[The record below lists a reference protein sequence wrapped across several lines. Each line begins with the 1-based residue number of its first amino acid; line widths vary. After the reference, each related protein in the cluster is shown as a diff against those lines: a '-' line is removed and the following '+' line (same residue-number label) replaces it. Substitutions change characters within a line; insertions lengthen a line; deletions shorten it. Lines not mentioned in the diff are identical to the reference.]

1 MDKNS
6 SGLST
11 YETVKAGMNIVN
23 GDEYKEAFVGV
34 SHAAADVLKKTLGP
48 YGHTTVIDDGINRYS
63 TKDGWSL
70 VQRISF
76 GDPLYNTMYGF
87 IKKISFSLVTRVGD
101 GTTTAI
107 VAADA
112 FIREM
117 SENEV
122 FKNYRQRDLLEAMN
136 YVKKIVIEKL
146 YSEKYYHSITDD
158 KEYNAIYNI
167 AYTSTNENEEIAS
180 MIQKIYKETMNP
192 NIYVNVSPSKDTTMT
207 IDRGYRFDCGP
218 KGLSAFANNDERE
231 FSSKNGVFIF
241 FIDHNVTYT
250 DHWQLLQDLIDFA
263 ISNGKQIMVFAPYFD
278 TMVTDRI
285 GAFTDSVVRQNKLP
299 PMMMVQSP
307 YSNSIQKKLF
317 SDAAIIGNAQIF
329 NTGCLDACLQAYT
342 KKNRDGTDSPEPTML
357 RDLNPNY
364 NTPMDLIRSY
374 MGFCA
379 DITAS
384 DEFVMFNA
392 YNTENPLYKNRLLE
406 IKNEYD
412 QVTEETADLI
422 SATNKKLM
430 DARLRYIRFYGIMGT
445 INIGGSSEAE
455 KQCLKD
461 SVDDAVLACRSAYER
476 GYVKGMNLAT
486 LGAIQDA
493 IYDHSIETEDIY
505 MTQLYKTI
513 LHTLFKVFKIVAR
526 AVMDN
531 KYPDAKPDD
540 DLWLHH
546 TTNSDE
552 IIQTAIDQNWGFN
565 IVKDSFEK
573 KDLHVVNSVVADEE
587 ILNACVSI
595 LTYILTS
602 NQLLSVNR
610 TFDTKAQEQIVENK
624 NRKNFRVAA
633 EEIVKVLKENNM
645 TLGFPAISTTPCYET
660 NSYQPNV
667 TITPLVVN
675 NDGVAIPNKDV
686 KISENSWSSVTYATS
701 SDSAGVN
708 PNNIRKD

>member
-112 FIREM
+112 FIHEM
-117 SENEV
+117 MENEA
-122 FKNYRQRDLLEAMN
+122 FKKYRQRDLLNAMLD
-136 YVKKIVIEKL
+136 VKKVIIEKL
-146 YSEKYYHSITDD
+146 YSEKYFHSIPDD
-158 KEYNAIYNI
+158 GKYDAIYNI
-167 AYTSTNENEEIAS
+167 AYTSTNENAEIAS

-192 NIYVNVSPSKDTTMT
+192 NIYVNVGPSKETSMA
-207 IDRGYRFDCGP
+207 IDKGYRLDCGP

-231 FSSKNGVFIF
+231 FTSKNGVFIF

-250 DHWQLLQDLIDFA
+250 DHWQILQDLMDYA
-263 ISNGKQIMVFAPYFD
+263 ITNGRQIMVFAPYFD

-285 GAFTDSVVRQNKLP
+285 GSFTDSVVRQNKLP
-299 PMMMVQSP
+299 PLMMVQVP
-307 YSNSIQKKLF
+307 YSNSMQKNMF
-317 SDAAIIGNAQIF
+317 SDAAIIAGAQVF
-329 NTGCLDACLQAYT
+329 NTGCLDACLQAYL
-342 KKNRDGTDSPEPTML
+342 KKNRDGTDAPEATML
-357 RDLNPNY
+357 KDLNPNY
-364 NTPMDLIRSY
+364 MTPMDLIRDYCGIS
-374 MGFCA
+374 A

-384 DEFVMFNA
+384 DEFVMFNT

-406 IKNEYD
+406 IKNTYE
-412 QVTEETADLI
+412 QVVVETADQI
-422 SATNKKLM
+422 TAVNKKLM
-430 DARLRYIRFYGIMGT
+430 EARLRYIRFYGVMGT

-493 IYDHSIETEDIY
+493 IYDHSIDTEDKF
-505 MTQLYKTI
+505 MNQLYKTI
-513 LHTLFKVFKIVAR
+513 LKTLFKVFKIVAR

-540 DLWLHH
+540 NLWLRH

-552 IIQTAIDQNWGFN
+552 IIQTAIDKNWGFN

-573 KDLHVVNSVVADEE
+573 DELHVVNSVVADEE

-624 NRKNFRVAA
+624 NRKNFRIAA
-633 EEIVKVLKENNM
+633 EEIVKVLKENDM
-645 TLGFPAISTTPCYET
+645 TLGFPTISTTAKSSP
-660 NSYQPNV
+660 YQPNV
-667 TITPLVVN
+667 TITPLVLS
-675 NDGVAIPNKDV
+675 NDGTVIPNKDV
-686 KISENSWSSVTYATS
+686 KIPENSWSNMKMYTSS
-701 SDSAGVN
+701 SDSAGID
-708 PNNIRKD
+708 PNLNRKD

>member
-112 FIREM
+112 FIHEM
-117 SENEV
+117 MENEA
-122 FKNYRQRDLLEAMN
+122 FKKYRQRDLLNAMLD
-136 YVKKIVIEKL
+136 VKKVIIEKL
-146 YSEKYYHSITDD
+146 YSEKYFHSIPDD
-158 KEYNAIYNI
+158 GKYDAIYNI
-167 AYTSTNENEEIAS
+167 AYTSTNENAEIAS

-192 NIYVNVSPSKDTTMT
+192 NIYVNVGPSKETSMA
-207 IDRGYRFDCGP
+207 IDKGYRLDCGP

-231 FSSKNGVFIF
+231 FTSKNGVFIF

-250 DHWQLLQDLIDFA
+250 DHWQILQDLMDYA
-263 ISNGKQIMVFAPYFD
+263 ITNGRQIMVFAPYFD

-285 GAFTDSVVRQNKLP
+285 GSFTDSVVRQNKLP
-299 PMMMVQSP
+299 PLMMVQVP
-307 YSNSIQKKLF
+307 YSNSMQKNMF
-317 SDAAIIGNAQIF
+317 NDAAIIAGAQVF
-329 NTGCLDACLQAYT
+329 NTGCLDACLQAYL
-342 KKNRDGTDSPEPTML
+342 KKNRDGTDAPEAIML
-357 RDLNPNY
+357 KDLNPNY
-364 NTPMDLIRSY
+364 MTPMDLIRDYCGIS
-374 MGFCA
+374 A

-384 DEFVMFNA
+384 DEFVMFNT

-406 IKNEYD
+406 IKNTYE
-412 QVTEETADLI
+412 QVVAETADQI
-422 SATNKKLM
+422 TAVNKKLM
-430 DARLRYIRFYGIMGT
+430 EARLRYIRFYGVMGT

-493 IYDHSIETEDIY
+493 IYDHSIDTEDKF
-505 MTQLYKTI
+505 MNQLYKTI
-513 LHTLFKVFKIVAR
+513 LKTLFKVFKIVAR

-540 DLWLHH
+540 NLWLRH

-573 KDLHVVNSVVADEE
+573 DELHVVNSVVADEE

-610 TFDTKAQEQIVENK
+610 TFDTKSQEQIVENK
-624 NRKNFRVAA
+624 NRKNFRIAA
-633 EEIVKVLKENNM
+633 EEIVKVLKENDM
-645 TLGFPAISTTPCYET
+645 TLGFHTISATAKSSP
-660 NSYQPNV
+660 YQPNM
-667 TITPLVVN
+667 TITPLVIG
-675 NDGVAIPNKDV
+675 NDGTVIHNKDV
-686 KISENSWSSVTYATS
+686 KIPENPWSNMKMYTSS
-701 SDSAGVN
+701 SDSAGID
-708 PNNIRKD
+708 PNSNQKD

>member
-112 FIREM
+112 FIHEM
-117 SENEV
+117 MENEA
-122 FKNYRQRDLLEAMN
+122 FKKYRQRDLLNAMLD
-136 YVKKIVIEKL
+136 VKKVIIEKL
-146 YSEKYYHSITDD
+146 YSEKYFHSIPDD
-158 KEYNAIYNI
+158 GKYDAIYNI
-167 AYTSTNENEEIAS
+167 AYTSTNENAEIAS

-192 NIYVNVSPSKDTTMT
+192 NIYVNVGPSKETSMA
-207 IDRGYRFDCGP
+207 IDKGYRLDCGP

-231 FSSKNGVFIF
+231 FTSKNGVFIF

-250 DHWQLLQDLIDFA
+250 DHWQILQDLMDYA
-263 ISNGKQIMVFAPYFD
+263 ITNGRQIMVFAPYFD

-285 GAFTDSVVRQNKLP
+285 GSFTDSVVRQNKLP
-299 PMMMVQSP
+299 PLMMVQVP
-307 YSNSIQKKLF
+307 YSNSMQKNMF
-317 SDAAIIGNAQIF
+317 NDAAIIAGAQVF
-329 NTGCLDACLQAYT
+329 NTGCLDACLQAYL
-342 KKNRDGTDSPEPTML
+342 KKNRDGTDAPEATML
-357 RDLNPNY
+357 KDLNPNY
-364 NTPMDLIRSY
+364 MTPMDLIRDYCGIS
-374 MGFCA
+374 A

-384 DEFVMFNA
+384 DEFVMFNT
-392 YNTENPLYKNRLLE
+392 YNTENPLYKNRMLE
-406 IKNEYD
+406 IKNTYE
-412 QVTEETADLI
+412 QVVAETADQI
-422 SATNKKLM
+422 TAVNKKLM
-430 DARLRYIRFYGIMGT
+430 EARLRYIRFYGVMGT
-445 INIGGSSEAE
+445 INIGGNSEAE

-493 IYDHSIETEDIY
+493 IYDHSIDTEDKF
-505 MTQLYKTI
+505 MNQLYKTI
-513 LHTLFKVFKIVAR
+513 LKTLFKVFKIVAR

-540 DLWLHH
+540 NLWLRH

-573 KDLHVVNSVVADEE
+573 DELHVVNSIVADEE

-633 EEIVKVLKENNM
+633 EEIVKVFKENNFS
-645 TLGFPAISTTPCYET
+645 LFPVISTTPYYQESAT
-660 NSYQPNV
+660 NMPNAV
-667 TITPLVVN
+667 ITPFVTSAPSGN
-675 NDGVAIPNKDV
+675 TWNDSIHYSKYTD
-686 KISENSWSSVTYATS
+686 SSN
-701 SDSAGVN
+701 SAG
-708 PNNIRKD
+708 NNHNSNRKD

>member
-112 FIREM
+112 FIHEM
-117 SENEV
+117 MENEA
-122 FKNYRQRDLLEAMN
+122 FKKYRQRDLLNVMLDA
-136 YVKKIVIEKL
+136 KKVIIEKL
-146 YSEKYYHSITDD
+146 YNEKYFHSIPDD
-158 KEYNAIYNI
+158 GKYDAIYNI
-167 AYTSTNENEEIAS
+167 AYTSTNENAEIAS
-180 MIQKIYKETMNP
+180 MIQQIYKETMNP
-192 NIYVNVSPSKDTTMT
+192 NIYVNVGPSKETSMT
-207 IDRGYRFDCGP
+207 IDKGYRLDCGP

-231 FSSKNGVFIF
+231 FTSKNGVLIF

-250 DHWQLLQDLIDFA
+250 DHWQILQDLMDYA
-263 ISNGKQIMVFAPYFD
+263 ITNGRQIMVFAPYFD

-285 GAFTDSVVRQNKLP
+285 GSFTDSVVRQNKLP
-299 PMMMVQSP
+299 PLMMVQVP
-307 YSNSIQKKLF
+307 YSNSMQKNMF
-317 SDAAIIGNAQIF
+317 SDAAIIAGAQVF
-329 NTGCLDACLQAYT
+329 NTGCLDACLQAYL
-342 KKNRDGTDSPEPTML
+342 KKNRDGTDAPEATML
-357 RDLNPNY
+357 KDLNPNY
-364 NTPMDLIRSY
+364 MTPMDLIRDYCGIS
-374 MGFCA
+374 A

-384 DEFVMFNA
+384 DEFVMFNT

-406 IKNEYD
+406 IKNTYE
-412 QVTEETADLI
+412 QVVVETADQI
-422 SATNKKLM
+422 TAVNKKLM
-430 DARLRYIRFYGIMGT
+430 EARLRYIRFYGVMGT
-445 INIGGSSEAE
+445 INIGGNSEAE

-486 LGAIQDA
+486 IGAIQDA
-493 IYDHSIETEDIY
+493 IYDHTHDYNDTYTNE
-505 MTQLYKTI
+505 LYHMILKT
-513 LHTLFKVFKIVAR
+513 LLKVFKTVAL
-526 AVMDN
+526 AVMNN
-531 KYPDAKPDD
+531 KYPDANANDRIWLNRTYAVDD
-540 DLWLHH
+540 
-546 TTNSDE
+546 
-552 IIQTAIDQNWGFN
+552 IIHTAIDKNWGFN
-565 IVKDSFEK
+565 IVKDQFEK
-573 KDLHVVNSVVADEE
+573 DELHVVNSVVADEE

-633 EEIVKVLKENNM
+633 EEIVKVFKENNFS
-645 TLGFPAISTTPCYET
+645 LFPAISTTP
-660 NSYQPNV
+660 SYQESV
-667 TITPLVVN
+667 TNMPDVFITPLVTSAPSGN
-675 NDGVAIPNKDV
+675 TWNDSIHYSKYTD
-686 KISENSWSSVTYATS
+686 S
-701 SDSAGVN
+701 SDSAG
-708 PNNIRKD
+708 NNHNSNRKD

>member
-112 FIREM
+112 FIHEM
-117 SENEV
+117 MENEA
-122 FKNYRQRDLLEAMN
+122 FKKYRQRDLLNAMLD
-136 YVKKIVIEKL
+136 VKKVIIEKL
-146 YSEKYYHSITDD
+146 YSEKYFHSIPDD
-158 KEYNAIYNI
+158 GKYDAIYNI
-167 AYTSTNENEEIAS
+167 AYTSTNENAEIAS

-192 NIYVNVSPSKDTTMT
+192 NIYVNVGPSKETSMA
-207 IDRGYRFDCGP
+207 IDKGYRLDCGP
-218 KGLSAFANNDERE
+218 KGLSSFANNDERE
-231 FSSKNGVFIF
+231 FTSKNGVFIF

-250 DHWQLLQDLIDFA
+250 DHWQILQDLMDYA
-263 ISNGKQIMVFAPYFD
+263 ITNGRQIMVFAPYFD

-285 GAFTDSVVRQNKLP
+285 GSFTDSVVRQNKLP
-299 PMMMVQSP
+299 PLMMVQVP
-307 YSNSIQKKLF
+307 YSNSMQKNMF
-317 SDAAIIGNAQIF
+317 NDAAIIAGAQVF
-329 NTGCLDACLQAYT
+329 NTGCLDACLQAYL
-342 KKNRDGTDSPEPTML
+342 KKNRDGTDAPEATML
-357 RDLNPNY
+357 KDLNPNY
-364 NTPMDLIRSY
+364 MTPMDLIRDYCGIS
-374 MGFCA
+374 A

-384 DEFVMFNA
+384 DEFVMFNT

-406 IKNEYD
+406 IKNTYE
-412 QVTEETADLI
+412 QVVVETADQI
-422 SATNKKLM
+422 TAVNKKLM
-430 DARLRYIRFYGIMGT
+430 EARLRYIRFYGVMGT

-486 LGAIQDA
+486 LGAIQDS
-493 IYDHSIETEDIY
+493 IYDHSIDTEDKF
-505 MTQLYKTI
+505 MNQLYKTI
-513 LHTLFKVFKIVAR
+513 LKTLFKVFKIVAR
-526 AVMDN
+526 SVMDN

-540 DLWLHH
+540 NLWLRH

-573 KDLHVVNSVVADEE
+573 DELHVVNSVVADEE

-610 TFDTKAQEQIVENK
+610 TFDTKSQEQIVENK
-624 NRKNFRVAA
+624 NRKNFRIAA
-633 EEIVKVLKENNM
+633 EEIVKVLKENDM
-645 TLGFPAISTTPCYET
+645 TLGFPTISTTAKSSP
-660 NSYQPNV
+660 YQPNV
-667 TITPLVVN
+667 TITPLVLS
-675 NDGVAIPNKDV
+675 NDGTVIPNKDV
-686 KISENSWSSVTYATS
+686 KIPENSWSNMKMYTSS
-701 SDSAGVN
+701 SDSAGID
-708 PNNIRKD
+708 PNLNRKD

>member
-112 FIREM
+112 FIHEM
-117 SENEV
+117 MENEA
-122 FKNYRQRDLLEAMN
+122 FKKYRQRDLLNAMLD
-136 YVKKIVIEKL
+136 VKKVIIEKL
-146 YSEKYYHSITDD
+146 YSEKYFHSIPDD
-158 KEYNAIYNI
+158 GKYDAIYNI
-167 AYTSTNENEEIAS
+167 AYTSTNENAEIAS

-192 NIYVNVSPSKDTTMT
+192 NIYVNVGPSKETSMA
-207 IDRGYRFDCGP
+207 IDKGYRLDCGP

-231 FSSKNGVFIF
+231 FTSKNGVFIF

-250 DHWQLLQDLIDFA
+250 DHWQILQDLMDYA
-263 ISNGKQIMVFAPYFD
+263 ITNGRQIMVFAPYFD

-285 GAFTDSVVRQNKLP
+285 GSFTDSVVRQNKLP
-299 PMMMVQSP
+299 PLMMVQVP
-307 YSNSIQKKLF
+307 YSNSMQKNMF
-317 SDAAIIGNAQIF
+317 NDAAIIAGAQVF
-329 NTGCLDACLQAYT
+329 NTGCLDACLQAYL
-342 KKNRDGTDSPEPTML
+342 KKNRDGTDAPEATML
-357 RDLNPNY
+357 KDLNPNY
-364 NTPMDLIRSY
+364 MTPMDLIRDYCGIS
-374 MGFCA
+374 A

-384 DEFVMFNA
+384 DEFVMFNT

-406 IKNEYD
+406 IKNTYE
-412 QVTEETADLI
+412 QVVVETADQI
-422 SATNKKLM
+422 TAVNKKLM
-430 DARLRYIRFYGIMGT
+430 EARLRYIRFYGVMGT

-493 IYDHSIETEDIY
+493 IYDHSIDTEDKF
-505 MTQLYKTI
+505 MNQLYKTI
-513 LHTLFKVFKIVAR
+513 LKTLFKVFKIVAR

-540 DLWLHH
+540 NLWLRH

-573 KDLHVVNSVVADEE
+573 DELHVVNSVVADEE

-610 TFDTKAQEQIVENK
+610 TFDTKSQEQIVENK
-624 NRKNFRVAA
+624 NRKNFRIAA
-633 EEIVKVLKENNM
+633 EEIVKVLKENDM
-645 TLGFPAISTTPCYET
+645 TLGFPTISATAKSSP
-660 NSYQPNV
+660 YQPNV
-667 TITPLVVN
+667 TITPLVLS
-675 NDGVAIPNKDV
+675 NDGTVIPNKDV
-686 KISENSWSSVTYATS
+686 KIPENSWSNMKMYTSS
-701 SDSAGVN
+701 SDSAGID
-708 PNNIRKD
+708 PNLNRKD

>member
-112 FIREM
+112 FIHEM
-117 SENEV
+117 MENEA
-122 FKNYRQRDLLEAMN
+122 FKKYRQRDLLNAMLD
-136 YVKKIVIEKL
+136 VKKVIIEKL
-146 YSEKYYHSITDD
+146 YSEKYFHSIPDD
-158 KEYNAIYNI
+158 GKYDAIYNI
-167 AYTSTNENEEIAS
+167 AYTSTNENAEIAS

-192 NIYVNVSPSKDTTMT
+192 NIYVNVGPSKETSMA
-207 IDRGYRFDCGP
+207 IDKGYRLDCGP

-231 FSSKNGVFIF
+231 FTSKNGVFIF

-250 DHWQLLQDLIDFA
+250 DHWQILQDLMDYA
-263 ISNGKQIMVFAPYFD
+263 ITNGRQIMVFAPYFD

-285 GAFTDSVVRQNKLP
+285 GSFTDSVVRQNKLP
-299 PMMMVQSP
+299 PLMMVQVP
-307 YSNSIQKKLF
+307 YSNSMQKNMF
-317 SDAAIIGNAQIF
+317 NDAAIIAGAQVF
-329 NTGCLDACLQAYT
+329 NTGCLDACLQAYL
-342 KKNRDGTDSPEPTML
+342 KKNRDGTDAPEATML
-357 RDLNPNY
+357 KDLNPNY
-364 NTPMDLIRSY
+364 MTPMDLIRDYCGIS
-374 MGFCA
+374 A

-384 DEFVMFNA
+384 DEFVMFNT

-406 IKNEYD
+406 IKNTYE
-412 QVTEETADLI
+412 QVVVETADQI
-422 SATNKKLM
+422 TAVNKKLM
-430 DARLRYIRFYGIMGT
+430 EARLRYIRFYGVMGT

-493 IYDHSIETEDIY
+493 IYDHSIDTEDKF
-505 MTQLYKTI
+505 MNQLYKTI
-513 LHTLFKVFKIVAR
+513 LKTLFKVFKIVAR

-540 DLWLHH
+540 NLWMRH

-552 IIQTAIDQNWGFN
+552 IIQTAIDKNWGFN

-573 KDLHVVNSVVADEE
+573 DELHVVNSVVADEE

-610 TFDTKAQEQIVENK
+610 TFDTKAQEHIVENK
-624 NRKNFRVAA
+624 NRKNFRIAA
-633 EEIVKVLKENNM
+633 EEIVKVLKENDM
-645 TLGFPAISTTPCYET
+645 TLGFPTISATAKSSP
-660 NSYQPNV
+660 YQPNV
-667 TITPLVVN
+667 TITPLVLS
-675 NDGVAIPNKDV
+675 NDGTVIPNKDV
-686 KISENSWSSVTYATS
+686 KIPENSWSNMKMYTSS
-701 SDSAGVN
+701 SDSTGID
-708 PNNIRKD
+708 PNLNRKD

>member
-112 FIREM
+112 FIHEM
-117 SENEV
+117 MENEA
-122 FKNYRQRDLLEAMN
+122 FKKYRQRDLLNAMLD
-136 YVKKIVIEKL
+136 VKKVIIEKL
-146 YSEKYYHSITDD
+146 YSEKYFHSIPDD
-158 KEYNAIYNI
+158 GKYDAIYNI
-167 AYTSTNENEEIAS
+167 AYTSTNENAEIAS

-192 NIYVNVSPSKDTTMT
+192 NIYVNVGPSKETSMA
-207 IDRGYRFDCGP
+207 IDKGYRLDCGP

-231 FSSKNGVFIF
+231 FTSKNGVFIF

-250 DHWQLLQDLIDFA
+250 DHWQILQDLMDYA
-263 ISNGKQIMVFAPYFD
+263 ITNGRQIMVFAPYFD

-285 GAFTDSVVRQNKLP
+285 GSFTDSVVRQNKLP
-299 PMMMVQSP
+299 PLMMVQVP
-307 YSNSIQKKLF
+307 YSNSMQKNMF
-317 SDAAIIGNAQIF
+317 NDAAIIAGAQVF
-329 NTGCLDACLQAYT
+329 NTGCLDACLQAYL
-342 KKNRDGTDSPEPTML
+342 KKNRDGTDAPEATML
-357 RDLNPNY
+357 KDLNPNY
-364 NTPMDLIRSY
+364 MTPMDLIRDYCGIS
-374 MGFCA
+374 A

-384 DEFVMFNA
+384 DEFVMFNT

-406 IKNEYD
+406 IKNTYE
-412 QVTEETADLI
+412 QVVVETADQI
-422 SATNKKLM
+422 TAVNKKLM
-430 DARLRYIRFYGIMGT
+430 EARLRYIRFYGVMGT

-493 IYDHSIETEDIY
+493 IYDHSIDTEDKF
-505 MTQLYKTI
+505 MNQLYKTI
-513 LHTLFKVFKIVAR
+513 LKTLFKVFKIVAR

-540 DLWLHH
+540 NLWLRH

-573 KDLHVVNSVVADEE
+573 DELHVVNSVVADEE

-624 NRKNFRVAA
+624 NRKNFRIAA
-633 EEIVKVLKENNM
+633 EEIVKVLKENDM
-645 TLGFPAISTTPCYET
+645 TLGFPTISTTAKSSP
-660 NSYQPNV
+660 YQPNV
-667 TITPLVVN
+667 TITPLVLS
-675 NDGVAIPNKDV
+675 NDGTVIPNKDV
-686 KISENSWSSVTYATS
+686 KIPENSWSNMKMYTLS
-701 SDSAGVN
+701 SDSAVID
-708 PNNIRKD
+708 PNLNRKD

>member
-11 YETVKAGMNIVN
+11 YETVKAGMNIVS
-23 GDEYKEAFVGV
+23 GDEYKEAFVAV
-34 SHAAADVLKKTLGP
+34 SHAAADVLSKTLGP

-112 FIREM
+112 FIHEM
-117 SENEV
+117 MENEA
-122 FKNYRQRDLLEAMN
+122 FKKYRQRDLLNAMLDA
-136 YVKKIVIEKL
+136 KKVIIEKL
-146 YSEKYYHSITDD
+146 YSEKYFHSIPDD
-158 KEYNAIYNI
+158 GKYDAIYNI
-167 AYTSTNENEEIAS
+167 AYTSTNENAEIAS
-180 MIQKIYKETMNP
+180 MIQQIYKETMNP
-192 NIYVNVSPSKDTTMT
+192 NIYVNVGPSKETSMT
-207 IDRGYRFDCGP
+207 IDKGYRLDCGP

-231 FSSKNGVFIF
+231 FTSKNGVFIF

-250 DHWQLLQDLIDFA
+250 DHWQILQDLINFA
-263 ISNGKQIMVFAPYFD
+263 ITNGRQIMVFAPYFD

-285 GAFTDSVVRQNKLP
+285 GAFTDSVVRQNKMP
-299 PMMMVQSP
+299 PLMMVQVP
-307 YSNSIQKKLF
+307 CSNTMQKNMF
-317 SDAAIIGNAQIF
+317 SDAAIIVGAQVF
-329 NTGCLDACLQAYT
+329 NTGCLDACLQAYL
-342 KKNRDGTDSPEPTML
+342 KKNRDGTDAPEATML
-357 RDLNPNY
+357 KELNPSY
-364 NTPMDLIRSY
+364 ETPMDLIRDYYGVS
-374 MGFCA
+374 A

-384 DEFVMFNA
+384 DEFVMFNT

-406 IKNEYD
+406 IKNTYE
-412 QVTEETADLI
+412 QVVAETADQI
-422 SATNKKLM
+422 TAANKKLM
-430 DARLRYIRFYGIMGT
+430 EARLRYIRFYGVMGT
-445 INIGGSSEAE
+445 INIGGDSEAE

-486 LGAIQDA
+486 IGAIQDV
-493 IYDHSIETEDIY
+493 IYDHTHDSDDTYTNE
-505 MTQLYKTI
+505 LYHMI
-513 LHTLFKVFKIVAR
+513 LKTLFKVFKTVAL
-526 AVMDN
+526 AVMNN
-531 KYPDAKPDD
+531 KYPDAKVDD
-540 DLWLHH
+540 RIWLNRASTSGDVIH
-546 TTNSDE
+546 
-552 IIQTAIDQNWGFN
+552 TAIDQNWGFN
-565 IVKDSFEK
+565 IVKDQFEK
-573 KDLHVVNSVVADEE
+573 DELHVVNSVVADEE

-633 EEIVKVLKENNM
+633 EEIVKVFKENNFS
-645 TLGFPAISTTPCYET
+645 LFPAISTTPTYQESVT
-660 NSYQPNV
+660 NMPNV
-667 TITPLVVN
+667 VITPLITKTPVEN
-675 NDGVAIPNKDV
+675 IWNDSIHY
-686 KISENSWSSVTYATS
+686 SEYADST
-701 SDSAGVN
+701 DSAGNN
-708 PNNIRKD
+708 PNTNRKD

>member
-112 FIREM
+112 FIHEM
-117 SENEV
+117 MENEA
-122 FKNYRQRDLLEAMN
+122 FKKYRQRDLLNAMLD
-136 YVKKIVIEKL
+136 VKKVIIEKL
-146 YSEKYYHSITDD
+146 YSEKYFHSIPDD
-158 KEYNAIYNI
+158 GKYDAIYNI
-167 AYTSTNENEEIAS
+167 AYTSTNENAEIAS

-192 NIYVNVSPSKDTTMT
+192 NIYVNVGPSKETSMA
-207 IDRGYRFDCGP
+207 IDKGYRLDCGP

-231 FSSKNGVFIF
+231 FTSKNGVFIF

-250 DHWQLLQDLIDFA
+250 DHWQILQDLMDYA
-263 ISNGKQIMVFAPYFD
+263 ITNGRQIMVFAPYFD

-285 GAFTDSVVRQNKLP
+285 GSFTDSVVRQNKLP
-299 PMMMVQSP
+299 PLMMVQVP
-307 YSNSIQKKLF
+307 YSNSMQKNMF
-317 SDAAIIGNAQIF
+317 SDAAIIAGAQVF
-329 NTGCLDACLQAYT
+329 NTGCLDACLQAYL
-342 KKNRDGTDSPEPTML
+342 KKNRDGTDAPEATML
-357 RDLNPNY
+357 KDLNPNY
-364 NTPMDLIRSY
+364 MTPMDLIRDYCGIS
-374 MGFCA
+374 A

-384 DEFVMFNA
+384 DEFVMFNT

-406 IKNEYD
+406 IKNTYE
-412 QVTEETADLI
+412 QVVAETADQI
-422 SATNKKLM
+422 TAVNKKLM
-430 DARLRYIRFYGIMGT
+430 EARLRYIRFYGVMGT
-445 INIGGSSEAE
+445 INIGGNSEAE

-493 IYDHSIETEDIY
+493 IYDHSIDTEDKF
-505 MTQLYKTI
+505 MNQLYKTI
-513 LHTLFKVFKIVAR
+513 LKTLFKVFKIVAR

-540 DLWLHH
+540 NLWLRH

-552 IIQTAIDQNWGFN
+552 IIQTAIDKNWGFD

-573 KDLHVVNSVVADEE
+573 DELHVVNSVVADEE

-633 EEIVKVLKENNM
+633 EEIVKVFKENNFS
-645 TLGFPAISTTPCYET
+645 LFPAISTTP
-660 NSYQPNV
+660 SYQESV
-667 TITPLVVN
+667 TNMPDVFITPLVTSAPSGN
-675 NDGVAIPNKDV
+675 TWNDSIHYSKYTD
-686 KISENSWSSVTYATS
+686 S
-701 SDSAGVN
+701 SDSAG
-708 PNNIRKD
+708 NNHNSNRKD

>member
-112 FIREM
+112 FIHEM
-117 SENEV
+117 MENEA
-122 FKNYRQRDLLEAMN
+122 FKKYRQRDLLNAMLD
-136 YVKKIVIEKL
+136 VKKVIIEKL
-146 YSEKYYHSITDD
+146 YSEKYFHSIPDD
-158 KEYNAIYNI
+158 GKYDAIYNI
-167 AYTSTNENEEIAS
+167 AYTSTNENAEIAS

-192 NIYVNVSPSKDTTMT
+192 NIYVNVGPSKETSMA
-207 IDRGYRFDCGP
+207 IDKGYRLDCGP

-231 FSSKNGVFIF
+231 FTSKNGVLIF

-250 DHWQLLQDLIDFA
+250 DHWQILQDLMDYA
-263 ISNGKQIMVFAPYFD
+263 ITNGRQIMVFAPYFD

-285 GAFTDSVVRQNKLP
+285 GSFTDSVVRQNKLP
-299 PMMMVQSP
+299 PLMMVQVP
-307 YSNSIQKKLF
+307 YSNSMQKNMF
-317 SDAAIIGNAQIF
+317 SDAAIIAGAQVF
-329 NTGCLDACLQAYT
+329 NTGCLDACLQAYL
-342 KKNRDGTDSPEPTML
+342 KKNRDGTDAPEATML
-357 RDLNPNY
+357 KDLNPNY
-364 NTPMDLIRSY
+364 MTPMDLIRDYCGIS
-374 MGFCA
+374 A

-384 DEFVMFNA
+384 DEFVMFNT

-406 IKNEYD
+406 IKNTYE
-412 QVTEETADLI
+412 QVVAETADQI
-422 SATNKKLM
+422 TAVNKKLM
-430 DARLRYIRFYGIMGT
+430 EARLRYIRFYGVMGT
-445 INIGGSSEAE
+445 INIGGNSEAE

-493 IYDHSIETEDIY
+493 IYDHSIDTEDKF
-505 MTQLYKTI
+505 MNQLYKTI
-513 LHTLFKVFKIVAR
+513 LKTLFKVFKIVAR

-540 DLWLHH
+540 NLWLRH

-552 IIQTAIDQNWGFN
+552 IIQTAIDKNWGFN

-573 KDLHVVNSVVADEE
+573 DELHVVNSVVADEE

-633 EEIVKVLKENNM
+633 EEIVKVFKENNFS
-645 TLGFPAISTTPCYET
+645 LFPAISTTP
-660 NSYQPNV
+660 SYQESV
-667 TITPLVVN
+667 TNMPDVFITPLVTSAPSGN
-675 NDGVAIPNKDV
+675 TWNDSIHYSKYTD
-686 KISENSWSSVTYATS
+686 S
-701 SDSAGVN
+701 SDSAG
-708 PNNIRKD
+708 NNHNSNRKD

>member
-11 YETVKAGMNIVN
+11 YETVKAGMNIVS
-23 GDEYKEAFVGV
+23 GEEYKEAFVGV

-112 FIREM
+112 FIHEM
-117 SENEV
+117 SENEI

-136 YVKKIVIEKL
+136 YVKKIIIEKL
-146 YSEKYYHSITDD
+146 YSEKYYHAITDD
-158 KEYNAIYNI
+158 KEYKAIYNI

-192 NIYVNVSPSKDTTMT
+192 NIYVNLSPSKDTTMT
-207 IDRGYRFDCGP
+207 IDHGYRFDCGP

-231 FSSKNGVFIF
+231 FSCKNGVFIF

-250 DHWQLLQDLIDFA
+250 DHWQILQDLLNFA
-263 ISNGKQIMVFAPYFD
+263 VSNGKQIMVFAPYFD

-317 SDAAIIGNAQIF
+317 TDAAIIGNAQIF
-329 NTGCLDACLQAYT
+329 NAGCLDACLQAYM
-342 KKNRDGTDSPEPTML
+342 KKNRDGTDAPEPTML
-357 RDLNPNY
+357 HDLNPNY
-364 NTPMDLIRSY
+364 ETPMDLIRSY
-374 MGFCA
+374 MGFCT

-412 QVTEETADLI
+412 QVVDETADLI

-430 DARLRYIRFYGIMGT
+430 DARLRYIRFYGVMGT

-493 IYDHSIETEDIY
+493 MYDKSIETDDDY
-505 MTQLYKTI
+505 MNRINNTI
-513 LHTLFKVFKIVAR
+513 LHTLFKVFKVVAK
-526 AVMDN
+526 AVMEN
-531 KYPDAKPDD
+531 KYPDAKPND

-565 IVKDSFEK
+565 IVKDTFEK
-573 KDLHVVNSVVADEE
+573 DDLHVVNSVVADEE

-633 EEIVKVLKENNM
+633 EEIVKVFKENNFS
-645 TLGFPAISTTPCYET
+645 LFPMISTTP
-660 NSYQPNV
+660 SYQESITNMPNV
-667 TITPLVVN
+667 VITPLKTN
-675 NDGVAIPNKDV
+675 ISNDPWKDS
-686 KISENSWSSVTYATS
+686 IGYTNYADSTN
-701 SDSAGVN
+701 SAGIDPNVN
-708 PNNIRKD
+708 HKE

>member
-112 FIREM
+112 FIHEM
-117 SENEV
+117 MENEA
-122 FKNYRQRDLLEAMN
+122 FKKYRQRDLLNAMLD
-136 YVKKIVIEKL
+136 VKKVIIEKL
-146 YSEKYYHSITDD
+146 YSEKYFHSIPDD
-158 KEYNAIYNI
+158 GKYDAIYNI
-167 AYTSTNENEEIAS
+167 AYTSTNENAEIAS

-192 NIYVNVSPSKDTTMT
+192 NIYVNVGPSKETSMA
-207 IDRGYRFDCGP
+207 IDKGYRLDCGP

-231 FSSKNGVFIF
+231 FTSKNGVFIF

-250 DHWQLLQDLIDFA
+250 DHWQILQDLMDYA
-263 ISNGKQIMVFAPYFD
+263 ITNGRQIMVFAPYFD

-285 GAFTDSVVRQNKLP
+285 GSFTDSVVRQNKLP
-299 PMMMVQSP
+299 PLMMVQVP
-307 YSNSIQKKLF
+307 YSNSMQKNMF
-317 SDAAIIGNAQIF
+317 NDAAIIAGAQVF
-329 NTGCLDACLQAYT
+329 NTGCLDACLQAYL
-342 KKNRDGTDSPEPTML
+342 KKNRDGTDAPEAIML
-357 RDLNPNY
+357 KDLNPNY
-364 NTPMDLIRSY
+364 MTPMDLIRDYCGIS
-374 MGFCA
+374 A

-384 DEFVMFNA
+384 DEFVMFNT

-406 IKNEYD
+406 IKNTYE
-412 QVTEETADLI
+412 QVVVETADQI
-422 SATNKKLM
+422 TAVNKKLM
-430 DARLRYIRFYGIMGT
+430 EARLRYIRFYGVMGT

-493 IYDHSIETEDIY
+493 IYDHSIDTEDKF
-505 MTQLYKTI
+505 MNQLYKTI
-513 LHTLFKVFKIVAR
+513 LKTLFKVFKIVAR

-540 DLWLHH
+540 NLWLRH

-573 KDLHVVNSVVADEE
+573 DELHVVNSVVADEE

-610 TFDTKAQEQIVENK
+610 TFDTKSQEQIVENK
-624 NRKNFRVAA
+624 NRKNFRIAA
-633 EEIVKVLKENNM
+633 EEIVKVLKENDM
-645 TLGFPAISTTPCYET
+645 TLGFHTISATAKSSP
-660 NSYQPNV
+660 YQPNM
-667 TITPLVVN
+667 TITPLVIG
-675 NDGVAIPNKDV
+675 NDGTVIHNKDV
-686 KISENSWSSVTYATS
+686 KIPENPWSNMKMYTSS
-701 SDSAGVN
+701 SDSAGID
-708 PNNIRKD
+708 PNSNQKD

>member
-1 MDKNS
+1 
-6 SGLST
+6 
-11 YETVKAGMNIVN
+11 MNIVT

-112 FIREM
+112 FIHEM
-117 SENEV
+117 MENEA
-122 FKNYRQRDLLEAMN
+122 FKKYRQRDLLNAMLD
-136 YVKKIVIEKL
+136 VKKVIIEKL
-146 YSEKYYHSITDD
+146 YSEKYFHSIPDD
-158 KEYNAIYNI
+158 GKYDAIYNI
-167 AYTSTNENEEIAS
+167 AYTSTNENAEIAS

-192 NIYVNVSPSKDTTMT
+192 NIYVNVGPSKETSMA
-207 IDRGYRFDCGP
+207 IDKGYRLDCGP

-231 FSSKNGVFIF
+231 FTSKNGVFIF

-250 DHWQLLQDLIDFA
+250 DHWQILQDLMDYA
-263 ISNGKQIMVFAPYFD
+263 ITNGRQIMVFAPYFD

-285 GAFTDSVVRQNKLP
+285 GSFTDSVVRQNKLP
-299 PMMMVQSP
+299 PLMMVQVP
-307 YSNSIQKKLF
+307 YSNSMQKNMF
-317 SDAAIIGNAQIF
+317 NDAAIIAGAQVF
-329 NTGCLDACLQAYT
+329 NTGCLDACLQAYL
-342 KKNRDGTDSPEPTML
+342 KKNRDGTDAPEAIML
-357 RDLNPNY
+357 KDLNPNY
-364 NTPMDLIRSY
+364 MTPMDLIRDYCGIS
-374 MGFCA
+374 A

-384 DEFVMFNA
+384 DEFVMFNT

-406 IKNEYD
+406 IKNTYE
-412 QVTEETADLI
+412 QVVAETADQI
-422 SATNKKLM
+422 TAVNKKLM
-430 DARLRYIRFYGIMGT
+430 EARLRYIRFYGVMGT

-493 IYDHSIETEDIY
+493 IYDHSIDTEDKF
-505 MTQLYKTI
+505 MNQLYKTI
-513 LHTLFKVFKIVAR
+513 LKTLFKVFKIVAR

-540 DLWLHH
+540 NLWLRH

-573 KDLHVVNSVVADEE
+573 DELHVVNSVVADEE

-610 TFDTKAQEQIVENK
+610 TFDTKSQEQIVENK
-624 NRKNFRVAA
+624 NRKNFRIAA
-633 EEIVKVLKENNM
+633 EEIVKVLKENDM
-645 TLGFPAISTTPCYET
+645 TLGFHTISATAKSSP
-660 NSYQPNV
+660 YQPNM
-667 TITPLVVN
+667 TITPLVIG
-675 NDGVAIPNKDV
+675 NDGTVIPNKGC
-686 KISENSWSSVTYATS
+686 K
-701 SDSAGVN
+701 DSGKSLV
-708 PNNIRKD
+708 

>member
-76 GDPLYNTMYGF
+76 GDPLYNTMYDF

-112 FIREM
+112 FIHEM
-117 SENEV
+117 MENEA
-122 FKNYRQRDLLEAMN
+122 FKKYRQRDLLNAMLD
-136 YVKKIVIEKL
+136 VKKVIIEKL
-146 YSEKYYHSITDD
+146 YSEKYFHSIPDD
-158 KEYNAIYNI
+158 GKYDAIYNI
-167 AYTSTNENEEIAS
+167 AYTSTNENAEIAS

-192 NIYVNVSPSKDTTMT
+192 NIYVNVGPSKETSMA
-207 IDRGYRFDCGP
+207 IDKGYRLDCGP

-231 FSSKNGVFIF
+231 FTSKNGVFIF

-250 DHWQLLQDLIDFA
+250 DHWQILQDLMDYA
-263 ISNGKQIMVFAPYFD
+263 ITNGRQIMVFAPYFD

-285 GAFTDSVVRQNKLP
+285 GSFTDSVVRQNKLP
-299 PMMMVQSP
+299 PLMMVQVP
-307 YSNSIQKKLF
+307 YSNSMQKNMF
-317 SDAAIIGNAQIF
+317 NDAAIIAGAQVF
-329 NTGCLDACLQAYT
+329 NTGCLDACLQAYL
-342 KKNRDGTDSPEPTML
+342 KKNRDGTDAPEATML
-357 RDLNPNY
+357 KDLNPNY
-364 NTPMDLIRSY
+364 MTPMDLIRDYCGIS
-374 MGFCA
+374 A

-384 DEFVMFNA
+384 DEFVMFNT

-406 IKNEYD
+406 IKNTYE
-412 QVTEETADLI
+412 QVVVETADQI
-422 SATNKKLM
+422 TAVNKKLM
-430 DARLRYIRFYGIMGT
+430 EARLRYIRFYGVMGT

-493 IYDHSIETEDIY
+493 IYDHSIDTEDKF
-505 MTQLYKTI
+505 MNQLYKTI
-513 LHTLFKVFKIVAR
+513 LKTLFKVFKIVAR

-531 KYPDAKPDD
+531 KYPDANPDD
-540 DLWLHH
+540 NLWLRH

-573 KDLHVVNSVVADEE
+573 DELHVVNSVVADEE

-610 TFDTKAQEQIVENK
+610 TFDTKSQEQIVENK
-624 NRKNFRVAA
+624 NRKNFRIAA
-633 EEIVKVLKENNM
+633 EEIVKVLKENDM
-645 TLGFPAISTTPCYET
+645 TLGFHTIFATAKSSP
-660 NSYQPNV
+660 YQPNM
-667 TITPLVVN
+667 TITPLVIG
-675 NDGVAIPNKDV
+675 NDGTVIPNKDV
-686 KISENSWSSVTYATS
+686 KIPENPWSNMKMYTSS
-701 SDSAGVN
+701 SDSAGID
-708 PNNIRKD
+708 PNSNQKD

>member
-11 YETVKAGMNIVN
+11 YDTVKAGMNIVS
-23 GDEYKEAFVGV
+23 GDEYKEAFVAV
-34 SHAAADVLKKTLGP
+34 SHAAADVLSKTLGP

-112 FIREM
+112 FIHEM
-117 SENEV
+117 MENEA
-122 FKNYRQRDLLEAMN
+122 FKKYRQRDLLDAMMIA
-136 YVKKIVIEKL
+136 KKAIIEKL
-146 YSEKYYHSITDD
+146 YSDKYFHSIPDD
-158 KEYNAIYNI
+158 NKYDAIYNI
-167 AYTSTNENEEIAS
+167 AYTSTNENAEIAS
-180 MIQKIYKETMNP
+180 MIQQIYKETMNP
-192 NIYVNVSPSKDTTMT
+192 NIYVNVGPSKETSMT
-207 IDRGYRFDCGP
+207 IDKGYRLDCGP
-218 KGLSAFANNDERE
+218 KGLSAFANTDERE
-231 FSSKNGVFIF
+231 FSSKDGVFIF

-250 DHWQLLQDLIDFA
+250 DHWQLMQDIASYAVNNKRQAL
-263 ISNGKQIMVFAPYFD
+263 VFAPYFD
-278 TMVTDRI
+278 TMITDRV
-285 GAFTDSVVRQNKLP
+285 GAYTDSLVRKGITP
-299 PMMMVQSP
+299 PMMMVQVP
-307 YSNSIQKKLF
+307 YANSMQKNMF
-317 SDAAIIGNAQIF
+317 SDAAIITGAQVF
-329 NTGCLDACLQAYT
+329 NTGCLDACLQANL
-342 KKNRDGTDSPEPTML
+342 KKNRDGTDAPEPTL
-357 RDLNPNY
+357 LQELNSNY
-364 NTPMDLIRSY
+364 YSSMDLIRDY
-374 MGFCA
+374 FGFCA

-406 IKNEYD
+406 IKNTYE
-412 QVTEETADLI
+412 QVVAETANQI
-422 SATNKKLM
+422 TAANKKLM
-430 DARLRYIRFYGIMGT
+430 EARLRYIRFYGVMGT
-445 INIGGSSEAE
+445 INIGGDSEAE

-486 LGAIQDA
+486 IGAIQDV
-493 IYDHSIETEDIY
+493 IYDHEHDPADIY
-505 MTQLYKTI
+505 TNELYHII
-513 LHTLFKVFKIVAR
+513 LQTLLKVFKTVAL
-526 AVMDN
+526 AVMNN
-531 KYPDAKPDD
+531 KYPDAHSNDN
-540 DLWLHH
+540 LWINR
-546 TTNSDE
+546 TVDSIN

-565 IVKDSFEK
+565 IVKDEFEK
-573 KDLHVVNSVVADEE
+573 ADLHVVNSVVADEE

-633 EEIVKVLKENNM
+633 EEIVKVFKENNFS
-645 TLGFPAISTTPCYET
+645 LFPAISTTPYYQESVT
-660 NSYQPNV
+660 NMPNV
-667 TITPLVVN
+667 TITPLVTKAPS
-675 NDGVAIPNKDV
+675 G
-686 KISENSWSSVTYATS
+686 NSWNDTIDYTNY
-701 SDSAGVN
+701 SDSTDSTGIS
-708 PNNIRKD
+708 PNSNRKD